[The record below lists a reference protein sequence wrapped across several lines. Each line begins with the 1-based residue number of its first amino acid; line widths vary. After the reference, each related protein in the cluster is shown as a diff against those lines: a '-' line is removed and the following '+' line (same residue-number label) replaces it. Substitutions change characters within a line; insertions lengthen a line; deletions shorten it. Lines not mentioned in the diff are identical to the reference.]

1 MKRKKS
7 PEGFRKKLIAI
18 RLTEPEYEHLAE
30 LYENARTGNEGLLI
44 CDFMRSQL
52 LYENSESSYKNMI
65 NELRKI
71 KTELHQ
77 ALAYSRSIND
87 ADAVK
92 NLTAAVDAADKKVAE
107 MKEVINGWQQ
117 QF

>member
-1 MKRKKS
+1 
-7 PEGFRKKLIAI
+7 
-18 RLTEPEYEHLAE
+18 
-30 LYENARTGNEGLLI
+30 
-44 CDFMRSQL
+44 
-52 LYENSESSYKNMI
+52 MI

-77 ALAYSRSIND
+77 VLAYSRSIND

-107 MKEVINGWQQ
+107 MKEGMNGWQQ

>member
-52 LYENSESSYKNMI
+52 LY
-65 NELRKI
+65 
-71 KTELHQ
+71 
-77 ALAYSRSIND
+77 
-87 ADAVK
+87 V
-92 NLTAAVDAADKKVAE
+92 
-107 MKEVINGWQQ
+107 
-117 QF
+117 

>member
-18 RLTEPEYEHLAE
+18 RLTESEYEHLAE

-52 LYENSESSYKNMI
+52 LYENSESSYKTMI
-65 NELRKI
+65 NELRKM
-71 KTELHQ
+71 ELHQ

>member
-30 LYENARTGNEGLLI
+30 LYENARTGNEGLMI

-71 KTELHQ
+71 KTE
-77 ALAYSRSIND
+77 LAYSRSIND

-107 MKEVINGWQQ
+107 MKEVISGWQQ

>member
-1 MKRKKS
+1 M
-7 PEGFRKKLIAI
+7 
-18 RLTEPEYEHLAE
+18 
-30 LYENARTGNEGLLI
+30 I

-107 MKEVINGWQQ
+107 MKEVISGWQQ

>member
-7 PEGFRKKLIAI
+7 PEGFRKKYIAV
-18 RLTEPEYEHLAE
+18 RLTEPEYEHLTE
-30 LYENARTGNEGLLI
+30 LYEKARNGNEGLLI
-44 CDFMRSQL
+44 SDFMRSQL
-52 LYENSESSYKNMI
+52 LYENSESTYKNML

-77 ALAYSRSIND
+77 ALAYSRSVND
-87 ADAVK
+87 EDAVK
-92 NLTAAVDAADKKVAE
+92 NLTAAVDAAEGKVAK
-107 MKEVINGWQQ
+107 MREVINGWQQ